1 MCLERQHD
9 WDAPDYIE
17 NGHLEDD
24 SSSSE
29 NVVNASK
36 YVLSNSGSS
45 ISVLNSTQKQKDM
58 GMKNQILNAP
68 SVKPI

>member
-9 WDAPDYIE
+9 WDDPE
-17 NGHLEDD
+17 NGHLDD
-24 SSSSE
+24 ESSSLE
-29 NVVNASK
+29 DVANASK
-36 YVLSNSGSS
+36 YVLSNSGFP
-45 ISVLNSTQKQKDM
+45 ISVLTSTQKQKDL